1 MLQWFF
7 KNKHRTC
14 TNIYLVF
21 TCDFSHSQ
29 YDMHSRY
36 PFHTKP
42 LYNIDMKSKVC
53 LHHSILLTQKPGGL
67 WARRFSVNGHKAL
80 GLNPDT
86 QPETHNT
93 PYSVFIFLIIFTS
106 SNQMKNTSV
115 HISTRSA
122 PNCQQFQSSP
132 LMSLKSLGCI
142 VYLPR

>member
-14 TNIYLVF
+14 TNIQLEF

-53 LHHSILLTQKPGGL
+53 LYHSILLTQKPGGL
-67 WARRFSVNGHKAL
+67 WGRRFSVNGHKAL

-93 PYSVFIFLIIFTS
+93 PYSVF
-106 SNQMKNTSV
+106 
-115 HISTRSA
+115 
-122 PNCQQFQSSP
+122 
-132 LMSLKSLGCI
+132 KSFSRHQI
-142 VYLPR
+142 K